1 MKRFA
6 CTVLFLL
13 SSQFSLAA
21 DFPFYYKN
29 HAEPRL
35 HDMSRSLAAV
45 NSQGEYFLLKLG
57 TGPLLKLSNTLVEE
71 RLFEI
76 PAPYQGSH
84 WYNEIAIGRDDNV
97 WISHNNSAYI
107 KTFLKFDSSGNFLR
121 ALPFYDP
128 HMMRGAH
135 TGFAF
140 DSENNLFFMH
150 SHYEGHGQPFS
161 SWLVQVDS
169 ETGVMLKE
177 WPVPVDPPSNW
188 GSALTAD
195 SQGNMLWGNFSSD
208 QVYRFTPPTELTEL
222 FSTVPL
228 WSHAQDMSFGFDDY
242 LFVLE
247 PSNTYHGNKV
257 FVMNSQ
263 GTYDGKSRIDFG
275 VCGFGIAAFF
285 DEVLITSK
293 DSSMVIKYGVATIA
307 GIISRIERLVR
318 VDGLGEHRAGTLIHF
333 LEKAQKNM
341 DNGSARHTE
350 QDLRQFIKMV
360 RQNER
365 MGNIASEE
373 AAQLIFLADFII
385 GSLSGWGG
393 DA

>member
-128 HMMRGAH
+128 HMMKGAH

-228 WSHAQDMSFGFDDY
+228 
-242 LFVLE
+242 
-247 PSNTYHGNKV
+247 TYHGNKV

-293 DSSMVIKYGVATIA
+293 SGSMVIKYGVATIA